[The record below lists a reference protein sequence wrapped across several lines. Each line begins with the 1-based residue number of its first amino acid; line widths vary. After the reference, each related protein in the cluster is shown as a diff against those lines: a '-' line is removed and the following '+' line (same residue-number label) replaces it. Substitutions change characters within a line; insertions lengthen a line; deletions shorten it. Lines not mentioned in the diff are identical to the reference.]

1 MHYFPGSLHQE
12 QCNSMKTDLPKTIRL
27 ADYEPPAFS
36 VETVDL
42 LFELNP
48 ERTVV
53 SAKLILQRTAGAAGA
68 PLVLDGEDL
77 DLLSISVD
85 GAELAPAGYEVT
97 EEGLTVFDPPDA
109 LTLET
114 RVAINPKA
122 NTRLEGLYRSKTMF
136 CTQCEAEGF
145 RRITFFPDRP
155 DVMARYTVTI
165 RGDKTTC
172 PVMLSN
178 GNNIASRDL
187 EDGRHEAVWEDP
199 FPKPSYLFA
208 LVAGDLAMVED
219 RFETK
224 SGRNVTLRIFVEHGN
239 QDRCGYAMDSLIRSM
254 RWDED
259 RFGLEYDL
267 DIFNI
272 VAVSDFNM
280 GAMENKSLNVFNA
293 KYILADANTATD
305 ADFANI
311 ESIVAHEYFH
321 NWSGNRVTCRDWFQ
335 LSLKE
340 GLTVFRDQEFS
351 SDQRSRPV
359 KRIQDVRALRARQFP
374 EDSGP
379 LSHPVRPDSYIEIN
393 NFYTATVYEKG
404 AEVIGMMQ
412 TLLGKDGFNAG
423 LDLYFERHDGQA
435 VTCDDFVAAM
445 ADANGRDLTH
455 FKRWYAQSGTP
466 EVTIT
471 SDYDPVARTHT
482 LTLEQLTRATPGQKE
497 KQPLHIPLRIGLL
510 GANGGDL
517 DLISDADSLGEDGLI
532 HLTEARQTITFKD
545 IPDRPVLS
553 ANRGFG
559 APVIM
564 NTDQTDQ
571 DLAFLMAHDR
581 DPFARWEAGQQYA
594 TRLMKT
600 AVSAM
605 AAGGPDD
612 TNGQDRFVAAVR
624 NILKDN
630 DLDPAFKALA
640 ITLPTE
646 EFVGEQLPVVHV
658 DEIHAIRSAL
668 RRKIGADLRDELV
681 QVMNQNEV
689 REAFAPTAEQAGRRA
704 LRNAAL
710 AYLTADYGKEAATL
724 AKDCFDRADNMT
736 DTIAAL
742 AILTEVDG
750 PERQEAL
757 EAFEAHWKD
766 NEQVMDKWFAL
777 QAMATG
783 SDTLARIKALTK
795 HPCFDVR
802 NPNKVRSLI
811 GAFAMANPVG
821 FHAKDG
827 SGYAFLA
834 DSVIEL
840 DSLNPQVAARMLGAL
855 GSWRRYDADRQALMK
870 ASLERIV
877 AVPVLSKDS
886 YEIASKSL

>member
-1 MHYFPGSLHQE
+1 
-12 QCNSMKTDLPKTIRL
+12 MKTDLPQTIRL

-36 VETVDL
+36 VESVDL
-42 LFELNP
+42 TFDLEP
-48 ERTVV
+48 HRTVV
-53 SAKLILQRTAGAAGA
+53 AAVLKLRRTGAASGG

-77 DLLSISVD
+77 DLLEVSVN
-85 GAELAPAGYEVT
+85 GNKLTPPAYET
-97 EEGLTVFDPPDA
+97 SEESLTVFDPPET

-122 NTRLEGLYRSKTMF
+122 NTRLEGLYVSNTMF

-145 RRITFFPDRP
+145 RRITYFPDRP
-155 DVMARYTVTI
+155 DVMATYRVTV
-165 RGDKTTC
+165 RGDKAAY

-178 GNNIASRDL
+178 GNNVSNRDL
-187 EDGRHEAVWEDP
+187 GDGRHEAVWEDP

-219 RFETK
+219 HFKTQ
-224 SGRNVTLRIFVEHGN
+224 SGRDVTLRIFVEHGN
-239 QDRCGYAMDSLIRSM
+239 EDRCDYAMDSLIRSM
-254 RWDED
+254 RWDEE

-293 KYILADANTATD
+293 KYILADASTATD

-321 NWSGNRVTCRDWFQ
+321 NWTGNRVTCRDWFQ

-379 LSHPVRPDSYIEIN
+379 LSHPVRPDAYIEIN

-412 TLLGKDGFNAG
+412 TLLGQDGFNKG
-423 LDLYFERHDGQA
+423 LRLYFERHDGQA

-445 ADANGRDLTH
+445 ADANGKDLSL
-455 FKRWYAQSGTP
+455 FKRWYSQSGTP
-466 EVTIT
+466 EVTVT
-471 SDYDPVARTHT
+471 SAYDAETRTYT
-482 LTLEQLTRATPGQKE
+482 LVLEQMTRPTPGQTE
-497 KQPLHIPLRIGLL
+497 KHPLHIPLRIGLL

-517 DLISDADSLGEDGLI
+517 DLVSDSGALDGGLV
-532 HLTEARQTITFKD
+532 HLTEERQTVTFTN

-553 ANRGFG
+553 INRGFG
-559 APVIM
+559 APIAL
-564 NTDQTDQ
+564 NTDQTDA
-571 DLAFLMAHDR
+571 DLAFLMAHDC

-594 TRLMKT
+594 TRLMKS

-605 AAGGPDD
+605 ASGGSSDPS
-612 TNGQDRFVAAVR
+612 GQDAFVDAVR
-624 NILKDN
+624 NILEDN
-630 DLDPAFKALA
+630 SLDPAFKALA

-658 DEIHAIRSAL
+658 DEIHAVRAAL
-668 RRKIGADLRDELV
+668 WRKIGADLKAEF
-681 QVMNQNEV
+681 QTVMAANEV
-689 REAFAPTAEQAGRRA
+689 REPFAPTAEQAGRRA

-710 AYLTADYGKEAATL
+710 AYLTADYGPAAAKL
-724 AKDCFDRADNMT
+724 AKESFDRADNMT

-742 AILTEVDG
+742 SILTEVDG
-750 PERQEAL
+750 PERSAAL
-757 EAFEAHWKD
+757 EAFETRWKD
-766 NEQVMDKWFAL
+766 NAQVMDKWFAL
-777 QAMATG
+777 QAMA
-783 SDTLARIKALTK
+783 SRPDTLSHVKALTK
-795 HPCFDVR
+795 HPCFDIR
-802 NPNKVRSLI
+802 NPNKVRSLV

-827 SGYAFLA
+827 SGYTFLA

-840 DSLNPQVAARMLGAL
+840 DSLNPQVAARLLGAL
-855 GSWRRYDADRQALMK
+855 GSWRRYDADRQALMR
-870 ASLERIV
+870 AALERIV

>member
-1 MHYFPGSLHQE
+1 
-12 QCNSMKTDLPKTIRL
+12 MKTDLPKTIRL
-27 ADYEPPAFS
+27 SDYEPPAYA
-36 VETVDL
+36 VEAVDFTFDL
-42 LFELNP
+42 AP
-48 ERTVV
+48 ERTIV
-53 SAKLILQRTAGAAGA
+53 SAVLQLRRAGGTPGQ

-77 DLLSISVD
+77 ELLKISVD
-85 GAELAPAGYEVT
+85 GKELAPAGYEVSD
-97 EEGLTVFDPPDA
+97 EALTVFDPPEV

-114 RVAINPKA
+114 SVAINPKA
-122 NTRLEGLYRSKTMF
+122 NTRLEGLYVSKTMF

-145 RRITFFPDRP
+145 RRITYFPDRP
-155 DVMARYTVTI
+155 DVMARYRVTL
-165 RGDKTTC
+165 RGDKAAC
-172 PVMLSN
+172 PVLLSN
-178 GNNIASRDL
+178 GNNISNRDL
-187 EDGRHEAVWEDP
+187 GDGRHEAVWEDP

-219 RFETK
+219 RFTTK
-224 SGRNVTLRIFVEHGN
+224 SGREVTLRIFVEHGN
-239 QDRCGYAMDSLIRSM
+239 QDRCDYAMDSLIRSM
-254 RWDED
+254 RWDEE

-293 KYILADANTATD
+293 KYILADAGTATD

-321 NWSGNRVTCRDWFQ
+321 NWTGNRVTCRDWFQ

-412 TLLGKDGFNAG
+412 TLLGEEGFNAG
-423 LDLYFERHDGQA
+423 LRLYFERHDGQA

-455 FKRWYAQSGTP
+455 FKRWYSQSGTP
-466 EVTIT
+466 EVTV
-471 SDYDPVARTHT
+471 SSAYDAAERTHT
-482 LTLEQLTRATPGQKE
+482 LTLEQMTRPTPGQTE
-497 KQPLHIPLRIGLL
+497 KLPLHIPLRIGLL

-517 DLISDADSLGEDGLI
+517 ELVSDAAALDEGGLV
-532 HLTEARQTITFKD
+532 HLTEKRQTITFKN

-553 ANRGFG
+553 VNRGFG
-559 APVIM
+559 APIILH
-564 NTDQTDQ
+564 TDQTDD
-571 DLAFLMAHDR
+571 DLAFLMAHDS

-594 TRLMKT
+594 TRLMKSAVT
-600 AVSAM
+600 ALAGGGAVD
-605 AAGGPDD
+605 AAG
-612 TNGQDRFVAAVR
+612 QDAFVGAVR
-624 NILKDN
+624 NILKDSS
-630 DLDPAFKALA
+630 LDPAFKALA

-646 EFVGEQLPVVHV
+646 EFVGEQLNIVHV
-658 DEIHAIRSAL
+658 DEIHAVRTAL
-668 RRKIGADLRDELV
+668 RQKIGADLRAELRET
-681 QVMNQNEV
+681 MAGNEV

-710 AYLTADYGKEAATL
+710 AYLTVDHGPEAAAM
-724 AKDCFDRADNMT
+724 AKECFDRADNMT

-742 AILTEVDG
+742 AILTEIEG
-750 PERQEAL
+750 PERDAAL
-757 EAFEAHWKD
+757 GAFEARWRD

-777 QAMATG
+777 QAMAC
-783 SDTLARIKALTK
+783 SPDTLSRVKALTK
-795 HPCFDVR
+795 HPCFDIR
-802 NPNKVRSLI
+802 NPNKVRSLV

-827 SGYAFLA
+827 AGYAFLA

-855 GSWRRYDADRQALMK
+855 GSWRRYDADRQSLMR
-870 ASLERIV
+870 AALERIV

>member
-1 MHYFPGSLHQE
+1 
-12 QCNSMKTDLPKTIRL
+12 MKTDLPKTIRL
-27 ADYEPPAFS
+27 SDYEPPAYA
-36 VETVDL
+36 VEAVDFT
-42 LFELNP
+42 FELAP
-48 ERTVV
+48 ERTIV
-53 SAKLILQRTAGAAGA
+53 SAVLQLYRTGGAPGE

-77 DLLSISVD
+77 ELLKISVD
-85 GAELAPAGYEVT
+85 GKDLPPAAYEVSD
-97 EEGLTVFDPPDA
+97 EALTIFDPPA
-109 LTLET
+109 SLTLET
-114 RVAINPKA
+114 SVAINPKA
-122 NTRLEGLYRSKTMF
+122 NTRLEGLFVSKTMF

-145 RRITFFPDRP
+145 RRITYFPDRP
-155 DVMARYTVTI
+155 DVMARYRVTL
-165 RGDKTTC
+165 RGDKASC
-172 PVMLSN
+172 PVLLSN
-178 GNNIASRDL
+178 GNNISNRDL
-187 EDGRHEAVWEDP
+187 GDGRHAAVWEDP

-208 LVAGDLAMVED
+208 LVAGDLVMVED
-219 RFETK
+219 RFTTQ
-224 SGRNVTLRIFVEHGN
+224 SGRDVTLRIFVEHGN
-239 QDRCGYAMDSLIRSM
+239 QDRCDYAMDSLIRSM
-254 RWDED
+254 RWDEE

-293 KYILADANTATD
+293 KYILADASTATD

-321 NWSGNRVTCRDWFQ
+321 NWTGNRVTCRDWFQ

-404 AEVIGMMQ
+404 SEVIGMMQ
-412 TLLGKDGFNAG
+412 TLLGKEGFNKG
-423 LDLYFERHDGQA
+423 LRLYFERHDGQA

-455 FKRWYAQSGTP
+455 FKRWYSQSGTP
-466 EVTIT
+466 EVAMTT
-471 SDYDPVARTHT
+471 AYDAAARTLT
-482 LTLEQLTRATPGQKE
+482 LTLEQVTRPTPGQSE
-497 KQPLHIPLRIGLL
+497 KLPLHIPLRIGLL

-517 DLISDADSLGEDGLI
+517 DLVSDSDALDEGGLI
-532 HLTEARQTITFKD
+532 HLTEERQSITFKD

-559 APVIM
+559 APIIQH
-564 NTDQTDQ
+564 TDQTDD
-571 DLAFLMAHDR
+571 DLAFLMAHDS

-594 TRLMKT
+594 TRLMKSAVT
-600 AVSAM
+600 AI
-605 AAGGPDD
+605 AGGGADIA
-612 TNGQDRFVAAVR
+612 GQNAFVAAVR
-624 NILKDN
+624 NILQDGS
-630 DLDPAFKALA
+630 LDPAFKALA
-640 ITLPTE
+640 ISLPTE
-646 EFVGEQLPVVHV
+646 EFVGEQLSTVLV
-658 DEIHAIRSAL
+658 DEIHAVRTAL
-668 RRKIGADLRDELV
+668 RQKIGADLRAELRET
-681 QVMNQNEV
+681 MAGNEV

-704 LRNAAL
+704 LRNTAL
-710 AYLTADYGKEAATL
+710 AYLTVDHGPEAAAM
-724 AKDCFDRADNMT
+724 AKECFDRADNMT

-742 AILTEVDG
+742 AILTEIEG
-750 PERQEAL
+750 PERVAAL
-757 EAFEAHWKD
+757 EVFETRWQD

-777 QAMATG
+777 QAMAC
-783 SDTLARIKALTK
+783 SPDTLSRVKALTK
-795 HPCFDVR
+795 HPRFDIR
-802 NPNKVRSLI
+802 NPNKVRSLV

-855 GSWRRYDADRQALMK
+855 GSWRRYDADRQGLMR
-870 ASLERIV
+870 AQLERIV

>member
-1 MHYFPGSLHQE
+1 
-12 QCNSMKTDLPKTIRL
+12 MKTDLPKTIRL
-27 ADYEPPAFS
+27 SDYEPPAYA
-36 VETVDL
+36 VEAVDFTFDL
-42 LFELNP
+42 AP
-48 ERTVV
+48 ERTIV
-53 SAKLILQRTAGAAGA
+53 SAVLQLRRAGGTPGQ

-77 DLLSISVD
+77 ELLKISVD
-85 GAELAPAGYEVT
+85 GKELAPAGYEVSD
-97 EEGLTVFDPPDA
+97 EALTVFDPPEV

-114 RVAINPKA
+114 SVAINPKA
-122 NTRLEGLYRSKTMF
+122 NTRLEGLYVSKTMF

-145 RRITFFPDRP
+145 RRITYFPDRP
-155 DVMARYTVTI
+155 DVMARYRVTL
-165 RGDKTTC
+165 RGDKAAC
-172 PVMLSN
+172 PVLLSN
-178 GNNIASRDL
+178 GNNISNRDL
-187 EDGRHEAVWEDP
+187 GDGRHEAVWEDP

-219 RFETK
+219 RFTTK
-224 SGRNVTLRIFVEHGN
+224 SGREVTLRIFVEHGN
-239 QDRCGYAMDSLIRSM
+239 QDRCDYAMDSLIRSM
-254 RWDED
+254 RWDEE

-293 KYILADANTATD
+293 KYILADAGTATD

-321 NWSGNRVTCRDWFQ
+321 NWTGNRVTCRDWFQ

-412 TLLGKDGFNAG
+412 TLLGEEGFNAG
-423 LDLYFERHDGQA
+423 LRLYFERHDGQA

-455 FKRWYAQSGTP
+455 FKRWYSQSGTP
-466 EVTIT
+466 EVTV
-471 SDYDPVARTHT
+471 SSAYDAAERTHT
-482 LTLEQLTRATPGQKE
+482 LTLEQMTRPTPGQTE
-497 KQPLHIPLRIGLL
+497 KLPLHIPLRIGLL

-517 DLISDADSLGEDGLI
+517 ELVSDAAALDEGGLV
-532 HLTEARQTITFKD
+532 HLTEKRQTITFKN

-553 ANRGFG
+553 VNRGFG
-559 APVIM
+559 ALIILH
-564 NTDQTDQ
+564 TDQTDD
-571 DLAFLMAHDR
+571 DLAFLMAHDS

-594 TRLMKT
+594 TRLMKSAVT
-600 AVSAM
+600 ALAGGGAVD
-605 AAGGPDD
+605 AAG
-612 TNGQDRFVAAVR
+612 QDAFVGAVR
-624 NILKDN
+624 NILKDSS
-630 DLDPAFKALA
+630 LDPAFKALA

-646 EFVGEQLPVVHV
+646 EFVGEQLNIVHV
-658 DEIHAIRSAL
+658 DEIHAVRTAL
-668 RRKIGADLRDELV
+668 RQKIGADLRAELRET
-681 QVMNQNEV
+681 MAGNEV

-710 AYLTADYGKEAATL
+710 AYLTVDHGPEAAAM
-724 AKDCFDRADNMT
+724 AKECFDRADNMT

-742 AILTEVDG
+742 AILTEIEG
-750 PERQEAL
+750 PERDAAL
-757 EAFEAHWKD
+757 GAFEARWRD

-777 QAMATG
+777 QAMAC
-783 SDTLARIKALTK
+783 SPDTLSRVKALTK
-795 HPCFDVR
+795 HPCFDIR
-802 NPNKVRSLI
+802 NPNKVRSLV

-827 SGYAFLA
+827 AGYAFLA

-855 GSWRRYDADRQALMK
+855 GSWRRYDADRQSLMR
-870 ASLERIV
+870 AALERIV